1 MVLRQRNTIY
11 TQQVRKHV
19 MTFSMMKSSR
29 SAVSRTRSA
38 MMVLAAVTVMA
49 PLPALRA
56 AGPQVPQDS
65 IRIDRIKIKL
75 IHAAEVSVREA
86 GAIDSVS
93 VQEGDRVKAGR
104 ILAILDNDQHVLNV
118 SSAELNLQVAELRAE
133 DDSALESAKA
143 QLAEARSG
151 RQLTEVSLEIAEKE
165 SSEDLL
171 VQIASAETRLRQL
184 ELERAQGARK
194 SFKGSISES
203 QIDRLKTSVEKGNLE
218 IQQARKDHD
227 VKGLK
232 TKAEVAALQQ
242 KSDEVRRFEALVVQ
256 GKQEQLVADLTR
268 RLRHNELRTAEI
280 GLERR
285 NVRAPFEGTIVEV
298 NAQPGEWV
306 EKGAPVLRIIDLKT
320 LRAEGLLSA
329 DKASQKLVGRQAA
342 IRVNG
347 KVLTGKVTFVSPE
360 INSVKPE
367 VRVFVEFKN
376 ADETVLPGMNGSL
389 EIAPVQR

>member
-104 ILAILDNDQHVLNV
+104 ILAILDNDQHALNV
-118 SSAELNLQVAELRAE
+118 RSAELNLQVAELRAE

-285 NVRAPFEGTIVEV
+285 NVRAPFDGTIVEV
-298 NAQPGEWV
+298 NAQRGEWV